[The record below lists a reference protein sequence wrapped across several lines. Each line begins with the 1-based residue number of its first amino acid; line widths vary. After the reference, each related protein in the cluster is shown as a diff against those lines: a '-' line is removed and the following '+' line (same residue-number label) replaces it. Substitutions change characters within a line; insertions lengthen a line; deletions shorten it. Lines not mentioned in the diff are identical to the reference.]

1 MKKIALILVCSA
13 FLFSCGT
20 ATTEETPA
28 ADSTA
33 TAVVVDTTV
42 AVETAAPAAD
52 STATAVV
59 VDTTV
64 AVNFKNKK
72 I

>member
-42 AVETAAPAAD
+42 AVETATVTVAD
-52 STATAVV
+52 STNEV
-59 VDTTV
+59 
-64 AVNFKNKK
+64 K
-72 I
+72 

>member
-20 ATTEETPA
+20 ATTTEETPA

-42 AVETAAPAAD
+42 VETATVTVAD
-52 STATAVV
+52 STNEV
-59 VDTTV
+59 
-64 AVNFKNKK
+64 K
-72 I
+72 